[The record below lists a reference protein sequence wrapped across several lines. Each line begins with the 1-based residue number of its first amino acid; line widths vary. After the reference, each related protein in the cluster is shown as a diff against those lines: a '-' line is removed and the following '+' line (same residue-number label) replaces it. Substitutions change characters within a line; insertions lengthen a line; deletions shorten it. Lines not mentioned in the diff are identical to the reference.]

1 MEGSR
6 SLQGVVVFD
15 LSRLLPGPLCTWY
28 LQGLGARVIRVED
41 PRPGGGDWSRN
52 MPPYTVQ
59 GVGAWYAALNGGKES
74 IALDLSHKPGRLAL
88 LSLLA
93 HVDVLVEGFRPGV
106 MARLGLAPGQ
116 LVDRF
121 PRLVVASLSGFGQD
135 GPLRDQPGHDLGYA
149 GLTGALA
156 LATRHDGVPDPPAL
170 QLADVAGGALTG
182 ALSIAAAL
190 VARERTG
197 RGRWLDVSLT
207 DGLLA
212 LMGPHLAATASG
224 SPPTPGREALTGGLP
239 FYRMYRCADG
249 GIVAV
254 AALEP
259 KFQDALRAGLREAL
273 GRDVDLTVAD
283 LSAALATRTRDEWA
297 ALLADAC
304 VTAVLEPA
312 EVLDHPLHR
321 ARGSIVGE
329 GSARRV
335 RPPFPGAAREA
346 ALAPPTPGQ
355 DTERILA
362 EFGVTAPELS

>member
-1 MEGSR
+1 MTGAR
-6 SLQGVVVFD
+6 SLAGVVVLD

-41 PRPGGGDWSRN
+41 PRPGGGDWSRH
-52 MPPYTVQ
+52 MPPYTPE
-59 GVGAWYAALNGGKES
+59 GVGAWFAALNAGKES
-74 IALDLSHKPGRLAL
+74 IALDLSADAEREAL
-88 LSLLA
+88 LGLLA
-93 HVDVLVEGFRPGV
+93 HADVLVEGYRPGV
-106 MARLGLAPGQ
+106 MARLGLAPDR
-116 LVDRF
+116 LVERF
-121 PRLVVASLSGFGQD
+121 PRLIVASLSGFGQD
-135 GPLRDQPGHDLGYA
+135 GPLRDRPGHDLGYA

-156 LATRHDGVPDPPAL
+156 LGARHDGVPDPPEL

-190 VARERTG
+190 VARARTG

-212 LMGPHLAATASG
+212 LVGPHLAATACG
-224 SPPTPGREALTGGLP
+224 SPPVPGGEALTGGLP

-259 KFQDALRAGLREAL
+259 KFQEALRAGLRDAL
-273 GRDVDLTVAD
+273 GREVELTVED
-283 LSAALATRTRDEWA
+283 LAAAFATRPRDQWA
-297 ALLADAC
+297 TALADAC
-304 VTAVLEPA
+304 VTPVLEPA
-312 EVLDHPLHR
+312 EVLEHPLHR

-329 GSARRV
+329 GAGRRV
-335 RPPFPGAAREA
+335 RPPFPGAGREA
-346 ALAPPTPGQ
+346 AMPPPTAGQ

-362 EFGVTAPELS
+362 EFGVTPAEQP